1 MNPVVFKTY
10 DIRGVAD
17 RDFPS
22 KEVECLGRALGTFFL
37 DRGECKAIVG
47 RDNRRHSPRISGA
60 LIQGILATGC
70 DVVDIGQTVTPVF
83 YFAHFY
89 YQIGAGVMVTASHNP
104 PQDNG
109 FKIFCGDSTIYG
121 EDIQTVRR
129 ILEQGRFYAGQGI
142 LQRIDPE
149 EAYIKYI
156 TSRINPLRKLKVAI
170 DAGNGTAGELAVRLF
185 TALGCE
191 VVPLYCESDPEFPHH
206 HPDPTI
212 PENLTDLKELVLLS
226 GADVGLGFDGDGD
239 RLGVIN
245 DRGEILWGDLLQIL
259 FWREILPKYPAAPAI
274 VEVKCSQALVEEIER
289 LGGRPFFYKTGHSLI
304 KAKMKEIRAPFTGE
318 MSGHFFFADEYLGF
332 DDALYA
338 GARLIRLLSRENKSL
353 SELLADVPRYYATP
367 EIRIPC
373 PEEKKTEVV
382 AEIAKIFSDRGHEI
396 IDIDGARIIFPDG
409 WALVRA
415 SNTQSVLVARCEAKT
430 RKALERISQSLSE
443 ALSYYP
449 IGQYCWKI

>member
-338 GARLIRLLSRENKSL
+338 GARLIRFLSRESKSL

-382 AEIAKIFSDRGHEI
+382 AGIAKIFSDRGHEI

-415 SNTQSVLVARCEAKT
+415 SNTQPVLVARCEAKT